1 MADERRE
8 TLLLNRNKSISPD
21 HTAWI
26 KEQFSKGSIISAHG
40 REVWVK
46 APGRNLSRIVNIP
59 NRDSINYKA
68 AWVNVYNLCLDYL
81 EGMINS
87 ACIENRFIQRMGN
100 VWTLNGHVVIWPRFS
115 SSNADYARGLEKILE
130 EYIYVKGKYIQ
141 SMNKNSGIQ
150 VKKSSVAVTARTFD
164 RPISTVKMMERP
176 ISPVKMMERPKV
188 STPPSEPVRPR
199 VPQENAYADS
209 VPVQVKTPVENVK
222 PVEVSRTLE
231 PKVTPKPTVQVM
243 EEEKITT
250 EVKPVVNNTQAS
262 KGLVIQKI
270 SDGDT
275 LNNRD
280 YNKLKENKPD
290 IILLTCKNILN
301 TKEEDIFL
309 TNARNCLKAGLKTGA
324 FIYGHA
330 VDEHDGASELKVL
343 LKILSKFSK
352 DFSGLIIYSVDEEYI
367 KDNQDDEKKI
377 LDYINVYNAIITTL
391 KRSGYMAIISMG
403 LESSKIIEDVM
414 NRNNMGREH
423 VITYMVVVRDVDE
436 LRDGMPRIIVDPW
449 NDYDTVILNNA
460 ELENSLR
467 QRL

>member
-1 MADERRE
+1 MADERRK
-8 TLLLNRNKSISPD
+8 TLHLNRNKNISPD
-21 HTAWI
+21 HTAWM
-26 KEQFSKGSIISAHG
+26 KEQFSKGRIISAHG
-40 REVWVK
+40 REVWIK

-59 NRDSINYKA
+59 NRDSANYKT

-87 ACIENRFIQRMGN
+87 ACLENRFIQRMGN
-100 VWTLNGHVVIWPRFS
+100 VWTLNGHVVIWPRFNS
-115 SSNADYARGLEKILE
+115 DNANYARGLEKILE

-141 SMNKNSGIQ
+141 SLNRNNGIQ
-150 VKKSSVAVTARTFD
+150 VKKSSISLTPKDMAR
-164 RPISTVKMMERP
+164 S
-176 ISPVKMMERPKV
+176 ISPVKVMERPKV
-188 STPPSEPVRPR
+188 SATPSEPRFLS
-199 VPQENAYADS
+199 ETADNQIS
-209 VPVQVKTPVENVK
+209 RPVQVKVPTRPVEATEVLKPGEPKMVSKPIENVDESK
-222 PVEVSRTLE
+222 PVIKS
-231 PKVTPKPTVQVM
+231 
-243 EEEKITT
+243 IA
-250 EVKPVVNNTQAS
+250 NNEQTGKS
-262 KGLVIQKI
+262 LVIQKI

-290 IILLTCKNILN
+290 IMLLTCKNVLN

-309 TNARNCLKAGLKTGA
+309 TNARNCFKAGLKTGV

-330 VDEHDGASELKVL
+330 IDEHDGASELKVL

-352 DFSGLIIYSVDEEYI
+352 GFSGLIIYSVDEDYVR
-367 KDNQDDEKKI
+367 KNKDDEEKI

-391 KRSGYMAIISMG
+391 KRSGYTAIICMG

-414 NRNNMGREH
+414 NKNNMGREH
-423 VITYMVVVRDVDE
+423 VIIYMVVVRDVSE
-436 LRDGMPRIIVDPW
+436 LRGGVPRIIVDPW

-460 ELENSLR
+460 ELESGLR